1 MPSVAADSPLCSQFD
16 LAISGQFEEWVK
28 LDSDPKQLRDL
39 IAGIQAAYA
48 RGENVMAYA
57 REAAGSLENTLDAIL
72 VAYDLQA
79 GLDVAHAWTH
89 PYETAEW
96 CGQTARI
103 LSPLVTASDS
113 VLEVGCGEATTLAG
127 VLAQLAV
134 APRYALGIDL
144 SWSRCAAGAGWLA
157 EVGVPARLVVANMFD
172 IPLADASIDVVYTS
186 HALEPNGGR
195 EEAAIRELM
204 RVARKAVVL
213 VEPIYELATEAAQAR
228 MRSHGYVRGLRP
240 TIERLGGTVA
250 EYHLLPLTTNPLN
263 PSGLIRIDV
272 AAAGRKS
279 GGTGDVPADGPAWR
293 CPLTHTELQDL
304 GDAFSSPETGV
315 AYPVLRGIPLL
326 RVEHSVV
333 AAGLKGPAARLG

>member
-1 MPSVAADSPLCSQFD
+1 M
-16 LAISGQFEEWVK
+16 
-28 LDSDPKQLRDL
+28 DSDPGQLRDL
-39 IAGIQAAYA
+39 IAGIRAAYA
-48 RGENVMAYA
+48 RGENVMACA
-57 REAAGSLENTLDAIL
+57 REAAGSSENTLHAIL
-72 VAYDLQA
+72 IAYDLQA
-79 GLDVAHAWTH
+79 GSDVAHGRTH
-89 PYETAEW
+89 PKETAEW

-103 LSPLVTASDS
+103 LSPLITASDS

-127 VLAQLAV
+127 ALSQLAV
-134 APRYALGIDL
+134 APRFALGMDL

-157 EVGVPARLVVANMFD
+157 EVGVPARLFVANMFE

-195 EEAAIRELM
+195 EEAALRELM

-228 MRSHGYVRGLRP
+228 MRSHGYVRRLRQA
-240 TIERLGGTVA
+240 IEELGGSIA
-250 EYHLLPLTTNPLN
+250 EHHLLPLTTNPLN
-263 PSGLIRIDV
+263 PSGLIQIDV

-279 GGTGDVPADGPAWR
+279 GGTGAASADAPAWR
-293 CPLTHTELQDL
+293 CPLTHAPLEDL
-304 GDAFSSPETGV
+304 GDAFASPETGV

-333 AAGLKGPAARLG
+333 ASGLKGPAARLG